1 MLHIVAT
8 PLGNPQDISLRALK
22 LLTECDVVICES
34 TKETS
39 KLLRAHGVA
48 GKKYEVLDE
57 HSKAED
63 LVPLLEMIEK
73 QNCVLVSDCGT
84 PGFCDPGADLV
95 RLARKKNYPIKIV
108 PGPSSL
114 AALLSVVGAKTSEFL
129 FVGFIPAE
137 TEAREKKWKLLVSEK
152 RSFVLMDTPY
162 RLTKILEEIDR
173 NLPKSVCVIVL
184 DVSLETENILVGPAS
199 QLLLKLRG
207 LKAEFM
213 IWVQAD

>member
-8 PLGNPQDISLRALK
+8 PLGNPQDLSIRALK
-22 LLTECDVVICES
+22 ILSECDVVICES

-39 KLLRAHGVA
+39 KLLRAHGVT

-73 QNCVLVSDCGT
+73 QNCALVSDCGT

-95 RLARKKNYPIKIV
+95 RLARKKNYTIKIV

-173 NLPKSVCVIVL
+173 NLPKSVCVIAL

>member
-108 PGPSSL
+108 PGPSAL

-173 NLPKSVCVIVL
+173 NLSKSVCVIVL